1 MAEDPEWIRCQDF
14 GPAGRPLPS
23 DRSTDPAHFA
33 EAGLNDRDKT
43 VVGPTLLL
51 ITQWL
56 QSRSGENGCHPCGG
70 ILDMREK
77 LPHPRGSLIGSLDCI
92 TFAYSAWAGRVGCE
106 RACGRESAVVWLTRG
121 GGVCCGCSEPR

>member
-43 VVGPTLLL
+43 VVGRTLLL
-51 ITQWL
+51 IPQWL
-56 QSRSGENGCHPCGG
+56 QSRAGENGCHPFRGVLG
-70 ILDMREK
+70 MREK
-77 LPHPRGSLIGSLDCI
+77 LAHPRGCALDGI
-92 TFAYSAWAGRVGCE
+92 TFDYSHWAWRVGRE
-106 RACGRESAVVWLTRG
+106 GRGA
-121 GGVCCGCSEPR
+121 